1 MEETYDDFK
10 PIYDGLLKKDTNNLV
25 YQRWAAIR
33 DFSTRGKVSRVYNIK
48 VINNSIADTLQRE
61 NVMNMFNEQ
70 QYKFKINAS
79 LGYILY
85 NNVENQLKYWHAS
98 PGVDTV
104 FKKPELISDKI
115 EFESFMES
123 FTNQDIIELVTS
135 NRENTS
141 WTMHCLTN
149 ITFYITPILYH
160 SIGGPISIPSQIKN
174 YKSIKFN
181 DKNTYGKPYN
191 DN

>member
-70 QYKFKINAS
+70 QYKFKIN
-79 LGYILY
+79 
-85 NNVENQLKYWHAS
+85 
-98 PGVDTV
+98 D
-104 FKKPELISDKI
+104 
-115 EFESFMES
+115 
-123 FTNQDIIELVTS
+123 
-135 NRENTS
+135 
-141 WTMHCLTN
+141 
-149 ITFYITPILYH
+149 
-160 SIGGPISIPSQIKN
+160 
-174 YKSIKFN
+174 
-181 DKNTYGKPYN
+181 
-191 DN
+191 